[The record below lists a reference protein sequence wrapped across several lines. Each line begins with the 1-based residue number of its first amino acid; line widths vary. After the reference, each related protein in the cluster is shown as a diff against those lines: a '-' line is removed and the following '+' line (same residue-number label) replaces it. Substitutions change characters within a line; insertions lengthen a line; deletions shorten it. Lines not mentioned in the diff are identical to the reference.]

1 MLALIFVNI
10 EMQGQ
15 VISGV
20 FLQGIE
26 FSFNVATSAGRRKT
40 GINLSPNDLTGC
52 VPPRA
57 DCQAKKTPH
66 DGGAELHYVW
76 SILSVNFP
84 SCHPD

>member
-40 GINLSPNDLTGC
+40 GINLSPNHSTGC
-52 VPPRA
+52 LPRA
-57 DCQAKKTPH
+57 DYQAKITPH
-66 DGGAELHYVW
+66 DGGAELLYVW